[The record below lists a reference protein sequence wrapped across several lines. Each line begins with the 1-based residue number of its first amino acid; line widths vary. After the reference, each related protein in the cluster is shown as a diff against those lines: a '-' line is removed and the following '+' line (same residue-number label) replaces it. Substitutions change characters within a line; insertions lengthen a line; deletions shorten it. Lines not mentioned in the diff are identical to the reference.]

1 MINFF
6 FEDIDEFDIKK
17 TDIEKN
23 IEKLVIN
30 ENRILG
36 DVNYILCSDNYL
48 LNINREYLNHDYFTD
63 VISFDYCED
72 NVISGD
78 IFISVDTVSDNAKE
92 YGATFENELERVM
105 IHGVLHFVGYNDKTE
120 SDQKNNAR
128 QRKPVSFFI
137 QISNAS

>member
-63 VISFDYCED
+63 VISFDHR
-72 NVISGD
+72 SRPP
-78 IFISVDTVSDNAKE
+78 F
-92 YGATFENELERVM
+92 
-105 IHGVLHFVGYNDKTE
+105 
-120 SDQKNNAR
+120 
-128 QRKPVSFFI
+128 
-137 QISNAS
+137 

>member
-120 SDQKNNAR
+120 GDQKTMRAKEN
-128 QRKPVSFFI
+128 QYLSLFK
-137 QISNAS
+137 

>member
-36 DVNYILCSDNYL
+36 DVNYIVCSDNYL

-120 SDQKNNAR
+120 SDQKTMRAKEN
-128 QRKPVSFFI
+128 QYLSLFK
-137 QISNAS
+137 

>member
-120 SDQKNNAR
+120 SDQKTMRAKEN
-128 QRKPVSFFI
+128 QYLSLFK
-137 QISNAS
+137 